1 MLRNGSYQTFFTVHT
16 PNPPVSGA
24 VWNVVFPLRDFFRIY
39 GKNRFGCA
47 YRNHG
52 LTNCPLRFIARNGKK
67 TYHYGSKPAR
77 EQAAEKVKQKGT
89 VTAMILADKIINL
102 RKKAGW
108 SQEDLAEKLGVSR
121 QSVSKWEG
129 AQSVPDMDK
138 ILRLSRIF
146 GVSTDYLLKDEI
158 EECEPA
164 VQSSDDS
171 AEPPL
176 RTVTMEQASTYLELR
191 RVSAPRIALATFLC
205 VISPATLIF
214 LAAMS
219 DSRVINI
226 SENLACGIG
235 LCALIL
241 LAAIGVLLFISAGA
255 KEYEFLE
262 KEPFETEYGV
272 TGMLRERK
280 AAFAHTSSRLNIIG
294 TMLCILSVV
303 PIFVSVCFENADF
316 APAVAVSLTL
326 VIAGIGSAAFVLG
339 GTYNSAIDKL
349 LEEGDYTR
357 VKKEKSGLVSRIS
370 SCYWLIV
377 TAVYLLITFGIKDG
391 NPKTSWVIWPVAGV
405 IFAALSAFLNA
416 LPASSSKHGKQ

>member
-1 MLRNGSYQTFFTVHT
+1 M
-16 PNPPVSGA
+16 
-24 VWNVVFPLRDFFRIY
+24 
-39 GKNRFGCA
+39 
-47 YRNHG
+47 
-52 LTNCPLRFIARNGKK
+52 TNCPPPFIARNGKK
-67 TYHYGSKPAR
+67 AYHYGSKPAR
-77 EQAAEKVKQKGT
+77 EQAAEKVKRKGT

-138 ILRLSRIF
+138 VLRLSRIF

-158 EECEPA
+158 EECEPSF
-164 VQSSDDS
+164 QSSDGS

-176 RTVTMEQASTYLELR
+176 RTVTMEQASAYLELR
-191 RVSAPRIALATFLC
+191 RVSAPRIALAAFLC
-205 VISPATLIF
+205 VISPAPLIF

-255 KEYEFLE
+255 KAKEYEFLA

-272 TGMLRERK
+272 AGMLRERK

-303 PIFVSVCFENADF
+303 PIFVSV
-316 APAVAVSLTL
+316 
-326 VIAGIGSAAFVLG
+326 
-339 GTYNSAIDKL
+339 KL
-349 LEEGDYTR
+349 
-357 VKKEKSGLVSRIS
+357 
-370 SCYWLIV
+370 
-377 TAVYLLITFGIKDG
+377 
-391 NPKTSWVIWPVAGV
+391 
-405 IFAALSAFLNA
+405 AFLSIWVYN
-416 LPASSSKHGKQ
+416 

>member
-1 MLRNGSYQTFFTVHT
+1 M
-16 PNPPVSGA
+16 
-24 VWNVVFPLRDFFRIY
+24 
-39 GKNRFGCA
+39 
-47 YRNHG
+47 
-52 LTNCPLRFIARNGKK
+52 TNCPPPFIARNGKK
-67 TYHYGSKPAR
+67 AYHYGSKPAR

-158 EECEPA
+158 EECEPSF
-164 VQSSDDS
+164 QSSDGS

-176 RTVTMEQASTYLELR
+176 RTVTMEQASAYLELR
-191 RVSAPRIALATFLC
+191 RVSAPRIALAAFLC
-205 VISPATLIF
+205 VISPAALIF
-214 LAAMS
+214 
-219 DSRVINI
+219 
-226 SENLACGIG
+226 
-235 LCALIL
+235 

-255 KEYEFLE
+255 KAKEYEFLA

-272 TGMLRERK
+272 AGMLRERK

-294 TMLCILSVV
+294 TMLCILSVI

-316 APAVAVSLTL
+316 APAAAVSLTL

-339 GTYNSAIDKL
+339 GTYNSAVDKL

-357 VKKEKSGLVSRIS
+357 VKKEKSGFVSRIS

-377 TAVYLLITFGIKDG
+377 TAVYLLITFGIKGG

-416 LPASSSKHGKQ
+416 LPAASSKHGKK

>member
-1 MLRNGSYQTFFTVHT
+1 M
-16 PNPPVSGA
+16 
-24 VWNVVFPLRDFFRIY
+24 
-39 GKNRFGCA
+39 
-47 YRNHG
+47 
-52 LTNCPLRFIARNGKK
+52 TNCPPPFIARNGKK
-67 TYHYGSKPAR
+67 AYHYGSKPAR
-77 EQAAEKVKQKGT
+77 EQAAEKVKRKGT

-138 ILRLSRIF
+138 VLRLSRIF

-158 EECEPA
+158 EECEPSF
-164 VQSSDDS
+164 QSSDDS

-176 RTVTMEQASTYLELR
+176 RTVTMEQASAYLELR

-214 LAAMS
+214 LAA
-219 DSRVINI
+219 
-226 SENLACGIG
+226 
-235 LCALIL
+235 
-241 LAAIGVLLFISAGA
+241 IGVLLFMSAGAKA

-272 TGMLRERK
+272 AGMLRERK

-294 TMLCILSVV
+294 TMLCILSVI

-316 APAVAVSLTL
+316 APAAAVSLTL

-339 GTYNSAIDKL
+339 GTYNSAVDKL

-357 VKKEKSGLVSRIS
+357 IKKKRADS
-370 SCYWLIV
+370 
-377 TAVYLLITFGIKDG
+377 
-391 NPKTSWVIWPVAGV
+391 
-405 IFAALSAFLNA
+405 
-416 LPASSSKHGKQ
+416 

>member
-1 MLRNGSYQTFFTVHT
+1 M
-16 PNPPVSGA
+16 
-24 VWNVVFPLRDFFRIY
+24 
-39 GKNRFGCA
+39 
-47 YRNHG
+47 
-52 LTNCPLRFIARNGKK
+52 TNCPPPFIARNGKK
-67 TYHYGSKPAR
+67 AYHYGSKPAR
-77 EQAAEKVKQKGT
+77 EQAAEKVKRKGT

-108 SQEDLAEKLGVSR
+108 SQEDLAEMIGVSR

-146 GVSTDYLLKDEI
+146 GVSTDYLLKDAI
-158 EECEPA
+158 EECEPSF
-164 VQSSDDS
+164 QSSDDS

-176 RTVTMEQASTYLELR
+176 RTVTMEQASAYLELR
-191 RVSAPRIALATFLC
+191 RVSAPRIALAAFLC
-205 VISPATLIF
+205 VISPAALIF

-255 KEYEFLE
+255 KAKEYEFLE

-272 TGMLRERK
+272 AGMLRERK

-294 TMLCILSVV
+294 TMLCILSVI

-316 APAVAVSLTL
+316 APAAAVSLTL

-339 GTYNSAIDKL
+339 GTYNSAVDKL

-357 VKKEKSGLVSRIS
+357 VKKEKSGFVSRIS

-377 TAVYLLITFGIKDG
+377 TAVYLLIRFGIKGG
-391 NPKTSWVIWPVAGV
+391 NPKTSWVIWPVAGI

-416 LPASSSKHGKQ
+416 LPAASSKHGKK

>member
-1 MLRNGSYQTFFTVHT
+1 
-16 PNPPVSGA
+16 
-24 VWNVVFPLRDFFRIY
+24 
-39 GKNRFGCA
+39 
-47 YRNHG
+47 
-52 LTNCPLRFIARNGKK
+52 
-67 TYHYGSKPAR
+67 
-77 EQAAEKVKQKGT
+77 
-89 VTAMILADKIINL
+89 MILADKIINL

-138 ILRLSRIF
+138 VLRLSRIF

-158 EECEPA
+158 EECEPSFQA
-164 VQSSDDS
+164 SDDS

-176 RTVTMEQASTYLELR
+176 RTVTMEQASAYLELR
-191 RVSAPRIALATFLC
+191 RVSAPRIALAAFLC
-205 VISPATLIF
+205 VISPAPLIF

-255 KEYEFLE
+255 KAKEYEFLE

-272 TGMLRERK
+272 AGMLRERK
-280 AAFAHTSSRLNIIG
+280 AAFARTSSRLNIIG
-294 TMLCILSVV
+294 TMLCILSVI

-316 APAVAVSLTL
+316 APAAAVRASWSRTPVSLTL

-339 GTYNSAIDKL
+339 GTYNSAVDKL

-357 VKKEKSGLVSRIS
+357 IKKEKSGFVSRIS

-377 TAVYLLITFGIKDG
+377 TAVYLLITFGIKG
-391 NPKTSWVIWPVAGV
+391 CNPKTSWVIWPVAGV

-416 LPASSSKHGKQ
+416 LPAASSKHGKK

>member
-1 MLRNGSYQTFFTVHT
+1 
-16 PNPPVSGA
+16 
-24 VWNVVFPLRDFFRIY
+24 
-39 GKNRFGCA
+39 
-47 YRNHG
+47 
-52 LTNCPLRFIARNGKK
+52 
-67 TYHYGSKPAR
+67 
-77 EQAAEKVKQKGT
+77 
-89 VTAMILADKIINL
+89 MILADKIINL

-138 ILRLSRIF
+138 VLRLSRIF

-158 EECEPA
+158 EECEPSF
-164 VQSSDDS
+164 QSSDDS

-176 RTVTMEQASTYLELR
+176 RTVTMEQASAYLELR
-191 RVSAPRIALATFLC
+191 RVSAPRIALAAFLC
-205 VISPATLIF
+205 VISPAALIF
-214 LAAMS
+214 
-219 DSRVINI
+219 
-226 SENLACGIG
+226 
-235 LCALIL
+235 
-241 LAAIGVLLFISAGA
+241 LAAIGVLLFISAGAKA

-272 TGMLRERK
+272 AGMLRERK

-294 TMLCILSVV
+294 TMLCILSVI

-316 APAVAVSLTL
+316 APAAAVSLTL

-339 GTYNSAIDKL
+339 GTYNSAVDKL

-357 VKKEKSGLVSRIS
+357 VEKEKSGFVSRIS

-377 TAVYLLITFGIKDG
+377 TAVYLLITFGIKGG

-416 LPASSSKHGKQ
+416 LPAASSKHGKK

>member
-1 MLRNGSYQTFFTVHT
+1 MGI
-16 PNPPVSGA
+16 
-24 VWNVVFPLRDFFRIY
+24 FRIY
-39 GKNRFGCA
+39 GKNRLSCA
-47 YRNHG
+47 YRSHG
-52 LTNCPLRFIARNGKK
+52 LTNCPPPFIARNGKK
-67 TYHYGSKPAR
+67 AYHYGSNPAR
-77 EQAAEKVKQKGT
+77 EQAAEKVKRKGT

-129 AQSVPDMDK
+129 AQSVPDMD
-138 ILRLSRIF
+138 
-146 GVSTDYLLKDEI
+146 
-158 EECEPA
+158 
-164 VQSSDDS
+164 
-171 AEPPL
+171 
-176 RTVTMEQASTYLELR
+176 TMEQASAYLELR
-191 RVSAPRIALATFLC
+191 RVSAPRIALAAFLC

-255 KEYEFLE
+255 KAKEYEFLE

-272 TGMLRERK
+272 AGMLRERK

-294 TMLCILSVV
+294 TMLCILSVI

-316 APAVAVSLTL
+316 APAAAVSLTL

-339 GTYNSAIDKL
+339 GTYNSAVDKL

-357 VKKEKSGLVSRIS
+357 IKKEKSGFVSRIS

-377 TAVYLLITFGIKDG
+377 TAVYLLITFGIKGG

-416 LPASSSKHGKQ
+416 LPAASSKHGKK

>member
-1 MLRNGSYQTFFTVHT
+1 MNTL
-16 PNPPVSGA
+16 
-24 VWNVVFPLRDFFRIY
+24 
-39 GKNRFGCA
+39 
-47 YRNHG
+47 
-52 LTNCPLRFIARNGKK
+52 
-67 TYHYGSKPAR
+67 PA
-77 EQAAEKVKQKGT
+77 
-89 VTAMILADKIINL
+89 
-102 RKKAGW
+102 
-108 SQEDLAEKLGVSR
+108 
-121 QSVSKWEG
+121 
-129 AQSVPDMDK
+129 P
-138 ILRLSRIF
+138 
-146 GVSTDYLLKDEI
+146 
-158 EECEPA
+158 
-164 VQSSDDS
+164 
-171 AEPPL
+171 
-176 RTVTMEQASTYLELR
+176 
-191 RVSAPRIALATFLC
+191 
-205 VISPATLIF
+205 LIF

-255 KEYEFLE
+255 KAKEYEFLA

-272 TGMLRERK
+272 AGMLRERK

-316 APAVAVSLTL
+316 APAAAVSLTL

-357 VKKEKSGLVSRIS
+357 VKKEKSGLVSCIS

-377 TAVYLLITFGIKDG
+377 TAVYLLIRFGIKGG
-391 NPKTSWVIWPVAGV
+391 NPKASWVIWPVAGV

-416 LPASSSKHGKQ
+416 LPAASSKHGKK

>member
-1 MLRNGSYQTFFTVHT
+1 
-16 PNPPVSGA
+16 
-24 VWNVVFPLRDFFRIY
+24 
-39 GKNRFGCA
+39 
-47 YRNHG
+47 
-52 LTNCPLRFIARNGKK
+52 
-67 TYHYGSKPAR
+67 
-77 EQAAEKVKQKGT
+77 
-89 VTAMILADKIINL
+89 MILADKIINL

-138 ILRLSRIF
+138 VLRLSRIF

-158 EECEPA
+158 EECEPSF
-164 VQSSDDS
+164 QSSDDS

-176 RTVTMEQASTYLELR
+176 RTVTMEQASAYLELR
-191 RVSAPRIALATFLC
+191 RVSAPRIALAAFLC
-205 VISPATLIF
+205 VISPVPLIF

-255 KEYEFLE
+255 KAKEYEFLA

-272 TGMLRERK
+272 AGMLRERK

-316 APAVAVSLTL
+316 APAAAEVLRFLLQASAVPHSCSGEHIILPLTNFL
-326 VIAGIGSAAFVLG
+326 KRA
-339 GTYNSAIDKL
+339 T
-349 LEEGDYTR
+349 T
-357 VKKEKSGLVSRIS
+357 
-370 SCYWLIV
+370 
-377 TAVYLLITFGIKDG
+377 
-391 NPKTSWVIWPVAGV
+391 PV
-405 IFAALSAFLNA
+405 
-416 LPASSSKHGKQ
+416 

>member
-1 MLRNGSYQTFFTVHT
+1 
-16 PNPPVSGA
+16 
-24 VWNVVFPLRDFFRIY
+24 
-39 GKNRFGCA
+39 
-47 YRNHG
+47 
-52 LTNCPLRFIARNGKK
+52 
-67 TYHYGSKPAR
+67 
-77 EQAAEKVKQKGT
+77 
-89 VTAMILADKIINL
+89 MILADKIINL

-138 ILRLSRIF
+138 VLRLSRIF

-158 EECEPA
+158 EECEPSF
-164 VQSSDDS
+164 QSSDGS

-176 RTVTMEQASTYLELR
+176 RTVTMEQASAYLELR
-191 RVSAPRIALATFLC
+191 RVSAPRIALAAFLC
-205 VISPATLIF
+205 VISPAPLIF

-255 KEYEFLE
+255 KAKEYEFLA

-272 TGMLRERK
+272 AGMLRERK

-316 APAVAVSLTL
+316 APAAAVSLTL

-349 LEEGDYTR
+349 LEEGDYTPCKEG
-357 VKKEKSGLVSRIS
+357 KKRTRKLHIFLLLADCDRGLSADKIRYKGRQS
-370 SCYWLIV
+370 KNIV
-377 TAVYLLITFGIKDG
+377 GHLARCGRYLCRTFGFFECASRCIF
-391 NPKTSWVIWPVAGV
+391 KTRQEV
-405 IFAALSAFLNA
+405 
-416 LPASSSKHGKQ
+416 KRRKC

>member
-1 MLRNGSYQTFFTVHT
+1 MGIFPYLRQKSSQ
-16 PNPPVSGA
+16 
-24 VWNVVFPLRDFFRIY
+24 LRISQPRVDKLPASLY
-39 GKNRFGCA
+39 
-47 YRNHG
+47 
-52 LTNCPLRFIARNGKK
+52 CPQRQKA
-67 TYHYGSKPAR
+67 YHYGSKPAR
-77 EQAAEKVKQKGT
+77 EQAAEKVKRKGT

-138 ILRLSRIF
+138 VLRLSRIF

-158 EECEPA
+158 EECEPSFQA
-164 VQSSDDS
+164 SDDS

-176 RTVTMEQASTYLELR
+176 RTVTMEQASAYLELR
-191 RVSAPRIALATFLC
+191 RVSAPRIALAAFLC
-205 VISPATLIF
+205 VISPAPLIF

-255 KEYEFLE
+255 KAKEYEFLE

-272 TGMLRERK
+272 AGMLRERK
-280 AAFAHTSSRLNIIG
+280 AAFARTSSRLNIIG
-294 TMLCILSVV
+294 TMLCILSVI

-316 APAVAVSLTL
+316 APAAAVSLTL

-339 GTYNSAIDKL
+339 GTYNSAVDKL

-357 VKKEKSGLVSRIS
+357 IKKKRADS
-370 SCYWLIV
+370 
-377 TAVYLLITFGIKDG
+377 
-391 NPKTSWVIWPVAGV
+391 
-405 IFAALSAFLNA
+405 
-416 LPASSSKHGKQ
+416 

>member
-1 MLRNGSYQTFFTVHT
+1 M
-16 PNPPVSGA
+16 
-24 VWNVVFPLRDFFRIY
+24 
-39 GKNRFGCA
+39 
-47 YRNHG
+47 
-52 LTNCPLRFIARNGKK
+52 TNCPPPFIARNGKK
-67 TYHYGSKPAR
+67 AYHYGSKPAR
-77 EQAAEKVKQKGT
+77 EQAAEKVKRKGT

-138 ILRLSRIF
+138 VLRLSRIF

-158 EECEPA
+158 EECEPSF
-164 VQSSDDS
+164 QSSDDS

-176 RTVTMEQASTYLELR
+176 RTVTMEQASAYLELR
-191 RVSAPRIALATFLC
+191 RVSAPRIALAAFLC
-205 VISPATLIF
+205 VISPAALIF

-241 LAAIGVLLFISAGA
+241 LAAIGVLLFMSAGAKA

-272 TGMLRERK
+272 SGMVRERRRSYE
-280 AAFAHTSSRLNIIG
+280 ATALRCTILGAV
-294 TMLCILSVV
+294 LCILAVV
-303 PIFVSVCFENADF
+303 PLMLGLGAASSSVGALLTRIAPTGVYAAAAVDALLVFVACGVG
-316 APAVAVSLTL
+316 VL
-326 VIAGIGSAAFVLG
+326 VWS
-339 GTYNSAIDKL
+339 GTYTGAMDQL

-357 VKKEKSGLVSRIS
+357 KKKARSGVMSTLTLI
-370 SCYWLIV
+370 YWLSV
-377 TAVYLLITFGIKDG
+377 TAIFLFYTFGPMGNGQPRNSWFIWAIGGVLYAAVMGIVSLVLHHKD
-391 NPKTSWVIWPVAGV
+391 KM
-405 IFAALSAFLNA
+405 
-416 LPASSSKHGKQ
+416 

>member
-1 MLRNGSYQTFFTVHT
+1 M
-16 PNPPVSGA
+16 
-24 VWNVVFPLRDFFRIY
+24 
-39 GKNRFGCA
+39 
-47 YRNHG
+47 
-52 LTNCPLRFIARNGKK
+52 TNCPPPFIARNGKK
-67 TYHYGSKPAR
+67 AYHYGSKPAR

-138 ILRLSRIF
+138 VLRLSRIF

-158 EECEPA
+158 EECEPSF
-164 VQSSDDS
+164 QSSDDS

-176 RTVTMEQASTYLELR
+176 RTVTMEQASAYLELR
-191 RVSAPRIALATFLC
+191 RVSAPRIALAAFLC
-205 VISPATLIF
+205 VISPAALIF
-214 LAAMS
+214 
-219 DSRVINI
+219 
-226 SENLACGIG
+226 
-235 LCALIL
+235 
-241 LAAIGVLLFISAGA
+241 LAAIGVLLFISAGAKA

-272 TGMLRERK
+272 AGMLRERK

-294 TMLCILSVV
+294 TMLCILSVI

-316 APAVAVSLTL
+316 APAAAVSLTL

-339 GTYNSAIDKL
+339 GTYNSAVDKL

-357 VKKEKSGLVSRIS
+357 VKKEKSGFVSRIS

-377 TAVYLLITFGIKDG
+377 TAVYLLITFGIKGG

-416 LPASSSKHGKQ
+416 LPAASSKHGKK